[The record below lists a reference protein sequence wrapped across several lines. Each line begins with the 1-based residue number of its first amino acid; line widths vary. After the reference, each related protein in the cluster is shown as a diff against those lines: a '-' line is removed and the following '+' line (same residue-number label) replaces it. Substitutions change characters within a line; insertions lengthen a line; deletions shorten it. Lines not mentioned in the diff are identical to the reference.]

1 MMADHLDG
9 HDMLGALAEIFAV
22 DVSTAV
28 APCTNC
34 RQPNVLA
41 ELRVYGGP
49 NAPGLVAR
57 CPGCDA
63 VVLRVVRG
71 PDRAWLDLRGL
82 RHVELAVPDPARG

>member
-9 HDMLGALAEIFAV
+9 NDMLGALAEIFAV

-34 RQPNVLA
+34 RQPNVVA

-57 CPGCDA
+57 CPGCEH
-63 VVLRVVRG
+63 VVLRLVRG
-71 PDRAWLDLRGL
+71 PASAWLEVSGTLRISMG
-82 RHVELAVPDPARG
+82 